1 MAYIDVCKQSLI
13 YEGELVPCFAGDK
26 EIIIMW
32 PDGGEPKA
40 YKAACPHEGV
50 SLGRGDFNGR
60 ILYCIAHG
68 WVFDGRTGVSLQP
81 EGWALEEYPLRIQD
95 GMVQVDV
102 ASK

>member
-1 MAYIDVCKQSLI
+1 MAYIDVCKQSYI
-13 YEGELVPCFAGDK
+13 SEGELVPCTAGDK

-40 YKAACPHEGV
+40 FKSACPHEGV

-68 WVFDGRTGVSLQP
+68 WVFDGRTGKSLQP
-81 EGWALEEYPLRIQD
+81 EGWTLEEYPLRIQE
-95 GMVQVDV
+95 GMVQVDLV
-102 ASK
+102 GK